1 MVSSQNI
8 SQSSEPAWASD
19 ALRRLQ
25 TALQCAEELVF
36 EWHLPTDV
44 ILWSDGAEKTL
55 KVSDLSAIATG
66 ASFAHFL
73 DAEAVA
79 ERERVAQ
86 QATSPDKPYITE
98 YQFSYDDGRSCWLEE
113 RGVCFK
119 AADGSPERIIG
130 LLKVVTSRKRL
141 EERLTYL
148 ASFDELTGHL
158 NRSRLR
164 GSLEA
169 ALTDAHR
176 TETSLA
182 YLVVGI
188 DDLAVINETYGF
200 DIADEVI
207 AQTGKVLQECL
218 RSDDIIGRSAGNK
231 FGLILPNTNERQM
244 MEMAEWV
251 RSNVR
256 GSVFRTKAGAVSAT
270 VSVGGVLLP
279 VGGHSSQEAMAHAEE
294 ALEDAKSSGRD
305 AFKIYRPSPQR
316 SSIRRRTA
324 AIADQV
330 VSALNDRRLVLAYQP
345 IVCARTGNVMQNECL
360 LRLMA
365 PDGSIMVAGDF
376 IPVAEQLG
384 LVRLVDQR
392 VLELAVETLRAHP
405 QAELALNVSGMTA
418 TDPSWLGAF
427 VSNIRSN
434 RDVANRLTLELTE
447 TVAIHDID
455 SSARFVASLRDL
467 GCKVAIDDFGAGYT
481 SFRNLQMLDVDMVKI
496 DGSFVRGLSE
506 NPDNQLFVRT
516 LVDLAANFN
525 LDTVAEWVA
534 TEEDADLLR
543 AYGVDFFQGFLY
555 GKPEINPEWLTTTQ
569 VLKNTADQAG

>member
-1 MVSSQNI
+1 M
-8 SQSSEPAWASD
+8 
-19 ALRRLQ
+19 
-25 TALQCAEELVF
+25 F
-36 EWHLPTDV
+36 EWHLPTDAM
-44 ILWSDGAEKTL
+44 IWSEGATKTFNIE
-55 KVSDLSAIATG
+55 DQQAISTG
-66 ASFAHFL
+66 ARYLEFL
-73 DAEAVA
+73 DAPGRAQ
-79 ERERVAQ
+79 REI
-86 QATSPDKPYITE
+86 ATNETPGSRKPYVVE
-98 YQFSYDDGRSCWLEE
+98 YQFSAEDGRSCWLEE
-113 RGVCFK
+113 RGIRLR
-119 AADGSPERIIG
+119 AADGGSDRIIG
-130 LLKVVTSRKRL
+130 LVKVITSRKRL

-148 ASFDELTGHL
+148 ASFDELTGHF

-169 ALTDAHR
+169 SLTDAHR
-176 TETSLA
+176 SRESLA
-182 YLVVGI
+182 YLVTGI
-188 DDLAVINETYGF
+188 DDLAVINETYGY

-207 AQTGKVLQECL
+207 AQTGKVLQDCL
-218 RSDDIIGRSAGNK
+218 GSDDIIGRTAGNK
-231 FGLILPNTNERQM
+231 FGLILPKTSERQM

-256 GSVFRTKAGAVSAT
+256 SSVFRTKAGAVSAT

-279 VGGHSSQEAMAHAEE
+279 VGGQTSQEAMAHAEE

-305 AFKIYRPSPQR
+305 AFKVYRSSPQR

-345 IVCARTGNVMQNECL
+345 IVCARTGIVMQNECL

-392 VLELAVETLRAHP
+392 VLELAVETLRSHP
-405 QAELALNVSGMTA
+405 DMELALNVSGMTA

-434 RDVANRLTLELTE
+434 RDVADRLTLELTE
-447 TVAIHDID
+447 TVAIHDIE

-496 DGSFVRGLSE
+496 DGSFIRDLSD
-506 NPDNQLFVRT
+506 NSDNQLFVRT

-534 TEEDADLLR
+534 TEEDAELLR
-543 AYGVDFFQGFLY
+543 SYGVDYFQGFLY
-555 GKPEINPEWLTTTQ
+555 GKPEINPSWLKQGTTVTSAAIE
-569 VLKNTADQAG
+569 KTG

>member
-1 MVSSQNI
+1 MSDKSVHSVNC
-8 SQSSEPAWASD
+8 PDWASD
-19 ALRRLQ
+19 PLKRLQ
-25 TALQCAEELVF
+25 TALQCADELVF
-36 EWHLPTDV
+36 EWHLPSDEMV
-44 ILWSDGAEKTL
+44 WSDGADQTL
-55 KVSDLSAIATG
+55 NLSDASSIKTG
-66 ASFAHFL
+66 AGFAKFL
-73 DAEAVA
+73 SPESLSQ
-79 ERERVAQ
+79 RQ
-86 QATSPDKPYITE
+86 QATQCTLSPDNVYSIE
-98 YQFSYDDGRSCWLEE
+98 YQFNSEDGRSCWLEE
-113 RGVCFK
+113 RGHCVPG
-119 AADGSPERIIG
+119 ADGTAERVIG
-130 LLKVVTSRKRL
+130 LIKVVTNRKRM

-176 TETSLA
+176 TQSSLA

-207 AQTGKVLQECL
+207 AQTGNVLQECL

-231 FGLILPNTNERQM
+231 FGLILPNTSERQM

-279 VGGHSSQEAMAHAEE
+279 IGGHSSQEAMAHGEE

-305 AFKIYRPSPQR
+305 AFKVYRASPQR
-316 SSIRRRTA
+316 SSLRRRTA

-345 IVCARTGNVMQNECL
+345 IVCARTGEVMQNECL

-365 PDGSIMVAGDF
+365 PDGTIMVAGDF

-392 VLELAVETLRAHP
+392 VLELSVETLRSHP
-405 QAELALNVSGMTA
+405 DMELALNVSGMTA

-434 RDVANRLTLELTE
+434 RDVADRLTLELTE
-447 TVAIHDID
+447 TVAIHDIE

-496 DGSFVRGLSE
+496 DGSFIRGLSD

-543 AYGVDFFQGFLY
+543 SYGVDYFQGFLY
-555 GKPEINPEWLTTTQ
+555 VRK
-569 VLKNTADQAG
+569 AGNQPGMASPDGLEAGPCHQ

>member
-1 MVSSQNI
+1 MSDRTTSRVND
-8 SQSSEPAWASD
+8 PNWASD
-19 ALRRLQ
+19 PLERLQ

-36 EWHLPTDV
+36 EWHLATDE
-44 ILWSDGAEKTL
+44 ILWSGGAKTTL
-55 KVSDLSAIATG
+55 KIDDVSTIATG
-66 ASFAHFL
+66 AGYANYL
-73 DAEAVA
+73 DPEGVA
-79 ERERVAQ
+79 MRARAAQ
-86 QATSPDKPYITE
+86 QSPVSDKPYTAE
-98 YQFSYDDGRSCWLEE
+98 YQFFYEDGRSCWLEE
-113 RGVCFK
+113 RGICIT
-119 AADGSPERIIG
+119 AADGRPERVVG
-130 LLKVVTSRKRL
+130 LIKVITNRKRL

-169 ALTDAHR
+169 ALTDAHK
-176 TETSLA
+176 TQTSLA
-182 YLVVGI
+182 YLVAGI

-218 RSDDIIGRSAGNK
+218 RNDDIIGRSAGNK
-231 FGLILPNTNERQM
+231 FGLILPKTNERQM

-270 VSVGGVLLP
+270 ISVGGVLLP
-279 VGGHSSQEAMAHAEE
+279 IGGHSSQEAMAHGEE

-305 AFKIYRPSPQR
+305 AFKVYRSSPQR
-316 SSIRRRTA
+316 NSLRRRTA

-405 QAELALNVSGMTA
+405 QMELALNVSGMTA

-434 RDVANRLTLELTE
+434 RDVADRLTLELTE
-447 TVAIHDID
+447 TVAIHDIE

-496 DGSFVRGLSE
+496 DGSFVRGLTD
-506 NPDNQLFVRT
+506 NKDNQLFVRT

-543 AYGVDFFQGFLY
+543 SYGVDYFQGFLY
-555 GKPEINPEWLTTTQ
+555 GKPEINPAWLTKVTHA
-569 VLKNTADQAG
+569 VPANASKVS

>member
-1 MVSSQNI
+1 MVKSI
-8 SQSSEPAWASD
+8 KEPEWASD
-19 ALRRLQ
+19 VLSRLQ
-25 TALQCAEELVF
+25 TALQCAEEIVF
-36 EWHLPTDV
+36 EWHLPTDAIV
-44 ILWSDGAEKTL
+44 WSEGASKTL
-55 KVSDLSAIATG
+55 QVSDVAAISTG
-66 ASFAHFL
+66 AGFSNFIDQ
-73 DAEAVA
+73 DAAA
-79 ERERVAQ
+79 ERDRVARDSL
-86 QATSPDKPYITE
+86 SPDKAYVTE
-98 YQFSYDDGRSCWLEE
+98 YQFSAADGRSCWLEE
-113 RGVCFK
+113 RGVCIK

-130 LLKVVTSRKRL
+130 LVKVITNRKRL

-169 ALTDAHR
+169 ALTDGHR
-176 TETSLA
+176 TQASLA

-207 AQTGKVLQECL
+207 AQTGKVLQDCL
-218 RSDDIIGRSAGNK
+218 RSDDVIGRTAGNK
-231 FGLILPNTNERQM
+231 FGLILPNTSERQM
-244 MEMAEWV
+244 MEMAEWT

-270 VSVGGVLLP
+270 ISVGGVLLP
-279 VGGHSSQEAMAHAEE
+279 VGGHSSQEAMAHGEE

-305 AFKIYRPSPQR
+305 AFKVYRPSPHR
-316 SSIRRRTA
+316 SSLRRRTA

-345 IVCARTGNVMQNECL
+345 IVCAQTGSVMQNECL

-392 VLELAVETLRAHP
+392 VLELAVDTLRAHP
-405 QAELALNVSGMTA
+405 QMELALNVSGMTA

-447 TVAIHDID
+447 TVAIHDIE

-496 DGSFVRGLSE
+496 DGSFIRGLSD
-506 NPDNQLFVRT
+506 NSDNQLFVRT

-543 AYGVDFFQGFLY
+543 AYGVDYFQGFLY
-555 GKPEINPEWLTTTQ
+555 GKPEIKPEWLTTS
-569 VLKNTADQAG
+569 VSSPLSASKAG